1 MTVNQTQYGDIN
13 QRTAAYAAVDML
25 DYAQAVIV
33 LGNFGDTKP
42 MPMNKADTVKF
53 RRMVPFTAASTP
65 LVEGITPTAQKMS
78 YQDVTAI
85 LKEYGASIEITDK
98 VVLLNEDPVL
108 KNASE
113 LCGDQAGRTVEAV
126 TYGVLKAGTSV
137 FYANGAARNQVNTPI
152 SLNKLRAVSRSLMN
166 QKAKRITKILNPST
180 DYGTAPVEAAYVG
193 CAHTHCASD
202 IRNLP
207 GFIPV
212 AAYGNRTVLCPEE
225 IGTVE
230 DFRFV
235 LSADLGAFADAGGTK
250 GASGVNMF
258 STTGT
263 SADVF
268 PIIIF
273 GQSAFATVPLK
284 GEGAIVPMV
293 LNPGTPSKSDPLGQ
307 RGYVSWKTWFTA
319 VILND
324 NWMTRLEVAVTDL

>member
-25 DYAQAVIV
+25 DYAHAVIV
-33 LGNFGDTKP
+33 LGQFGDTKP
-42 MPMNKADTVKF
+42 LPQNKADTVKF
-53 RRMVPFTAASTP
+53 RRMVPFNAATVP
-65 LVEGITPTAQKMS
+65 LVEGVTPSAQKMS
-78 YQDVTAI
+78 YQDVTAV
-85 LKEYGASIEITDK
+85 LKEYGASIEISDK

-113 LCGDQAGRTVEAV
+113 LCGDQAGKTVEAV
-126 TYGVLKAGTSV
+126 TYGVLKAGTTV
-137 FYANGAARNQVNTPI
+137 YYANGAARNQVNTPI
-152 SLNKLRAVSRSLMN
+152 SLNKLRAVSRGLMN
-166 QKAKRITKILNPST
+166 QKAKKITKILSPSVE
-180 DYGTAPVEAAYVG
+180 YGTSAVEAAYIAVT
-193 CAHTHCASD
+193 HTHVASD

-207 GFIPV
+207 GFIST
-212 AAYGNRTVLCPEE
+212 AAYGQRTVLCPEE
-225 IGTVE
+225 IGSVE

-235 LSADLGAFADAGGTK
+235 LSPDLGAFADAGGAK
-250 GASGVNMF
+250 GGSGTNMY

-268 PIIIF
+268 PIIIIGQGAF
-273 GQSAFATVPLK
+273 GTVPLK

-324 NWMTRLEVAVTDL
+324 NWMARLEVAATDL